1 MPVGRRNRKEVS
13 MKPVRVV
20 TTVLPAML
28 AVSNAALAMAPAT
41 TGPAATNPAATSPIA
56 TSPIAT
62 SPIATSPGRSGKIYT
77 DALNLLEARG
87 YRGMNLIS
95 HNGTIVHATAT
106 TRSGKRVSVRVD
118 TATGILLPG

>member
-1 MPVGRRNRKEVS
+1 

-41 TGPAATNPAATSPIA
+41 TGPAATNPAAPNPAATSPIATSPIA

-87 YRGMNLIS
+87 YRGMNLVS